1 MGWILF
7 AIFLYLAC
15 AALLIAEVF
24 VPSGG
29 VISIC
34 AFACLFGG
42 IYIFYKHGTGTCVTG
57 VIVAIIMIPTV
68 LVVAYKIF
76 PRTRFGKG
84 IILARPER
92 EQGDAVPDSA
102 KLKELLGATGIV
114 LTPLRPVG
122 ICDFS
127 GQRVECVAESGY
139 VDKDVRVK
147 VIGVE
152 STQVTVREAEKT

>member
-7 AIFLYLAC
+7 AVFLYLAC
-15 AALLIAEVF
+15 AALLITEVF

-29 VISIC
+29 IISIC

-42 IYIFYKHGTGTCVTG
+42 IYIFYQRGTTACVAG

-68 LVVAYKIF
+68 LVVAYRIF
-76 PRTRFGKG
+76 PKTKFGKG
-84 IILARPER
+84 VILARPQR
-92 EQGDAVPDSA
+92 EQGDAVPDSDEI
-102 KLKELLGATGIV
+102 KELLGATGVV

-122 ICDFS
+122 MCDFS

-139 VDKDVRVK
+139 VDKDSK
-147 VIGVE
+147 VTVIDVE
-152 STQVTVREAEKT
+152 STQVTVRTIEES

>member
-7 AIFLYLAC
+7 AVFLYLAC

-29 VISIC
+29 IISIC

-42 IYIFYKHGTGTCVTG
+42 IYIFYQRGTGACVAG

-68 LVVAYKIF
+68 LILAYRVF
-76 PRTRFGKG
+76 PKTRFGKE
-84 IILARPER
+84 IILARPQR
-92 EQGDAVPDSA
+92 QPGDAVPDSQ
-102 KLKELLGATGIV
+102 KLEKLLGRKGVV

-122 ICDFS
+122 ACDFS

-139 VDKDVRVK
+139 LDKGK
-147 VIGVE
+147 EIMVIGVE
-152 STQVTVREAEKT
+152 SSKVTVREVEES